1 MKRETSVLT
10 GHEVRDQIGLQ
21 YFADGADEGAGSGTD
36 GESGDAFLAALMGDE
51 LEDQQLGGADSGD
64 EGGTQDG
71 GEDQP
76 AESAATDEPEQHE
89 GGEPPEETPPEPPSA
104 PPEMVNMIFN
114 GRSFALPK
122 QAVQAISQTLGQD
135 ATTLLQKG
143 MNYENKA
150 SREMRLLNN
159 LAQASGKDLATFLTE
174 SEASVDELYLERARA
189 QVRAEL
195 PEGTPDEA
203 IERLAQKQ
211 VLEEKHQREFAA
223 FQQRQAEERAAQQR
237 AQAEQQAQVEPWNRF
252 AALFADELGIRTVAD
267 TSKVPQEVFTLVRGG
282 LDPVAAMYKYKL
294 ELKENELNQ
303 KQAELDAAR
312 KNNDN
317 RGRTPGS
324 MQGAGGAA
332 QRDPFLAALFADD

>member
-51 LEDQQLGGADSGD
+51 LEDQQLGGADSGE

-71 GEDQP
+71 GENQS
-76 AESAATDEPEQHE
+76 AEDAATDEPEQQE
-89 GGEPPEETPPEPPSA
+89 GGEPPAQTPPEPPSA

-211 VLEEKHQREFAA
+211 VLEERHQREFAA

-237 AQAEQQAQVEPWNRF
+237 AAAEQQAQVEPWNRF
-252 AALFADELGIRTVAD
+252 AALFADELGIRTVED
-267 TSKVPQEVFTLVRGG
+267 TSKVPDEVFQLVRGG
-282 LDPVAAMYKYKL
+282 LDPVAAMYKFKL
-294 ELKENELNQ
+294 DQKVNELTQ

-312 KNNDN
+312 KNNEN

-332 QRDPFLAALFADD
+332 QRDPFLAGLFADD